1 VWVRNPPGPPDSGFL
16 LLSGPAVH
24 LASLAQLVEQ
34 WTFNPLV
41 AGSSPAGGT
50 MPKKQFYDLPEDK
63 QLDLIWKAFEH
74 LCSEGLVPYGVQ
86 TGDDDTWDNY
96 GPAIDL
102 AERNYNES

>member
-1 VWVRNPPGPPDSGFL
+1 VWVRNPPGPQGSEVL
-16 LLSGPAVH
+16 LLSGFAAR
-24 LASLAQLVEQ
+24 LALLAQLVEQ

-50 MPKKQFYDLPEDK
+50 MPKKQFYDLPKDK
-63 QLDLIWKAFEH
+63 QLDLILKAFEH

-96 GPAIDL
+96 APAIEL
-102 AERNYNES
+102 ASEWYQEY